1 MNLVD
6 IFCHVYFRNSIH
18 SDTDK
23 VDENNIKNFIE
34 FIKF

>member
-6 IFCHVYFRNSIH
+6 ILCHVYFRNLIH
-18 SDTDK
+18 LNTDK